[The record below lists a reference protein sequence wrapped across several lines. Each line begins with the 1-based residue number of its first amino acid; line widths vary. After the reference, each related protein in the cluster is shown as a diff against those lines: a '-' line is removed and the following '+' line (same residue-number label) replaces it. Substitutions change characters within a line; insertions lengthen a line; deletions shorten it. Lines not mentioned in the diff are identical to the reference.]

1 MHIRYSALFL
11 SALLLSTD
19 VYPYS
24 ACRLPEIREVSV
36 PNRWKGKKV
45 AFLGDSITDKIHV
58 GTTKNYWQY
67 LSEMLGLEPFVYGI
81 NGHQWNGVLEQAGRL
96 QAERGDDIDAI
107 LILSLIHI

>member
-58 GTTKNYWQY
+58 GTTKTIGSIFRKCWGWNRSFTVLTVISGTVCW
-67 LSEMLGLEPFVYGI
+67 SRPGDCRP
-81 NGHQWNGVLEQAGRL
+81 NGG
-96 QAERGDDIDAI
+96 
-107 LILSLIHI
+107 

>member
-45 AFLGDSITDKIHV
+45 AFLGDSITEDTCRNDEKLLAVSFGNVGV
-58 GTTKNYWQY
+58 GT
-67 LSEMLGLEPFVYGI
+67 V
-81 NGHQWNGVLEQAGRL
+81 RL
-96 QAERGDDIDAI
+96 RY
-107 LILSLIHI
+107 